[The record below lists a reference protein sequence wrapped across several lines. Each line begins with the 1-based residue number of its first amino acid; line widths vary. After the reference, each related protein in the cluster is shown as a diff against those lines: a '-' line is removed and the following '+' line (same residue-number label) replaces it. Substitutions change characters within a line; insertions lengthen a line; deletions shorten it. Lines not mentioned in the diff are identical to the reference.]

1 MNVTH
6 FWQVSSTVGVLLIL
20 ASCAS
25 PQNAELTATVEAEFE
40 EFAATLE
47 MNNLG
52 ETAAH
57 ARGGPVASLR
67 LQSPIDH
74 GYGFGTSALYCP
86 SFLPDLYPEAN
97 LGQMCEED
105 FYSSPWLTQ
114 RWRFNPFFIAR
125 AQVELLDSDAD
136 ERARRLAWAAA
147 YAYLNRRSYEWATDS
162 LLSVLKDPGHLR
174 DDVLADFLGSFL
186 LPRLPDALTEIS
198 PPDGQIAVDLR
209 VSSNISYDSVAS
221 VERIIREAARRGL
234 KAIAFAD
241 RSRID
246 GWQKAQRIAARL
258 QREREIPADFLVIP
272 GQVVYT
278 HSGPVLALFTTDHIP
293 DGMTM
298 KRVIETIHGEDGL
311 AFMLH
316 PGVTGGPERL
326 LKFDFDGYVIQPIM
340 FEMFRVLSLLND
352 PRYGDRLP
360 ITASQSPYARL
371 AGQPYTLVETDE
383 VSLPAIK
390 RALKE
395 HKAYAAGE
403 VYLPWM
409 TVASYP
415 PLAKFSRFLNRYYT
429 LHSYAETRIAR
440 AVGADSLM
448 FSTSWDR
455 EVRSMIGLAKMPD
468 GVRDLFDGSS
478 PFLEDPQLLWVAAE
492 YGPFRI
498 GYDDRTDQAFLQ
510 ARWTW

>member
-1 MNVTH
+1 MNVTRGWRVRA
-6 FWQVSSTVGVLLIL
+6 FVGVLLTL
-20 ASCAS
+20 SPCAS
-25 PQNAELTATVEAEFE
+25 PQDAELTATISAGFE
-40 EFAATLE
+40 DFAATLG
-47 MNNLG
+47 MSTLA

-57 ARGGPVASLR
+57 AGNEPIAALR

-74 GYGFGTSALYCP
+74 GYGFGASALYCP
-86 SFLPDLYPEAN
+86 SFLPDLYPGAN

-105 FYSSPWLTQ
+105 FYSSPWFTQ
-114 RWRFNPFFIAR
+114 RWRFNPFVIAR
-125 AQVELLDSDAD
+125 DQVELLASDAD
-136 ERARRLAWAAA
+136 ERGRRLAWAAA
-147 YAYLNRRSYEWATDS
+147 YAYLNRGTDEWASDS
-162 LLSVLKDPGHLR
+162 LLSLLKDSSYLK
-174 DDVLADFLGSFL
+174 DDVIADFAGSVL
-186 LPRLPDALTEIS
+186 LPRLPEELTEIS
-198 PPDGQIAVDLR
+198 PPEGQIAVDLR
-209 VSSNISYDSVAS
+209 VLSNISYDSVAS
-221 VERIIREAARRGL
+221 VERMIREAARKGL
-234 KAIAFAD
+234 KAIAVAD

-258 QREREIPADFLVIP
+258 QREREIPPDFLVIP

-298 KRVIETIHGEDGL
+298 KRVIETIHEEDGL

-352 PRYGDRLP
+352 PRYEDRLP
-360 ITASQSPYARL
+360 ITISQSPYARL

-415 PLAKFSRFLNRYYT
+415 PLAKFSRFLNRYYV
-429 LHSYAETRIAR
+429 LHSWAETRIAR
-440 AVGADSLM
+440 AIGADSLM

-478 PFLEDPQLLWVAAE
+478 PLLEDPQLLWVAAE
-492 YGPFRI
+492 YGPFRL
-498 GYDDRTDQAFLQ
+498 GYDDRIDQAFLQ